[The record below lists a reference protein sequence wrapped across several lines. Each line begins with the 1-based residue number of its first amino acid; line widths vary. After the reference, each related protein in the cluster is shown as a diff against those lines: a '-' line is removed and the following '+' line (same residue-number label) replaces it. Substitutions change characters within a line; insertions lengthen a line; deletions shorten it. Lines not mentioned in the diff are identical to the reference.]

1 MRYAFA
7 FSRHPLPEF
16 FKNLRPLQTEGA
28 TRPSREGAG
37 KTGCALHPRSRVQM
51 CSKEHAHEHTGS
63 AEAVRPSLRNGFT
76 AYFVLSPATGLFVT
90 VTREKRQLLADLN
103 SSIGASG
110 PHHFAGP
117 ELHRSSTRINRATA
131 QPRPPHPVP
140 TLVTMADA
148 PLCGTGRR

>member
-28 TRPSREGAG
+28 TRPSREGAARPSTEGAG
-37 KTGCALHPRSRVQM
+37 KTGSALHPQSRVQM

-76 AYFVLSPATGLFVT
+76 AYFVLSPAIGFFVT
-90 VTREKRQLLADLN
+90 V
-103 SSIGASG
+103 
-110 PHHFAGP
+110 AGVM
-117 ELHRSSTRINRATA
+117 RA
-131 QPRPPHPVP
+131 RYH
-140 TLVTMADA
+140 LRD
-148 PLCGTGRR
+148 